1 MRQTRGPFSPLPR
14 RHLIP
19 VIPARCS
26 FYVTTRKMPPS
37 HPLLPSGNTGPSV
50 QPPQPAGLRETE
62 TASSVAEG
70 VRTRMLPCSQIP
82 VR

>member
-1 MRQTRGPFSPLPR
+1 MRQTRGPFSPLSTSPPHT
-14 RHLIP
+14 RHS
-19 VIPARCS
+19 ARCS

-50 QPPQPAGLRETE
+50 QPPQPASLRETE